1 MEWTT
6 ILALVL
12 IIPIMLIPV
21 AFVWYLNI
29 SGFRTAMKEARE
41 RQIAQAK
48 ETGQLAGAEYRLVE
62 VIEEPPV
69 GRQLDVS

>member
-1 MEWTT
+1 MEWPI

-29 SGFRTAMKEARE
+29 SGFLAVMKGARE

-48 ETGQLAGAEYRLVE
+48 ETRQLAGAEYRLTEAITEQLVE
-62 VIEEPPV
+62 K
-69 GRQLDVS
+69 QLDDS